1 MKDNLLKGEEEVK
14 KVKSAIA
21 QTELNF
27 LSKKNQNKVMEC
39 KMMNNQGLSDN
50 LTACRVCFHVTFTK

>member
-27 LSKKNQNKVMEC
+27 LSKKNQNKVKEC

-50 LTACRVCFHVTFTK
+50 LTACRV